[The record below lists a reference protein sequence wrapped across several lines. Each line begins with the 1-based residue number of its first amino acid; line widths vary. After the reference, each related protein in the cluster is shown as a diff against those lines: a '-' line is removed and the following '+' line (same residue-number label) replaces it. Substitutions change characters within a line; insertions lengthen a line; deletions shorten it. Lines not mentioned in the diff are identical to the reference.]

1 MFNDYPIS
9 AVNNALKGI
18 ELNKKNGNKCS
29 TSVGKKKA
37 RDISKRKNLSLTE
50 LKKIFSYLSRA
61 KTYYNKND
69 LSACGTISFLMWGGD
84 PMLRYSRKKLN
95 EQKKINQKLKNMN
108 GFSRAVV
115 SPTEEMDGMEDL
127 NGFSR
132 MNYIIDGTTLNEG
145 VEDMD
150 DLDGYT
156 LSGFTLNG
164 RTARRIRRF
173 YRKNAPWSYVG
184 TAVLGLILVD
194 VATGGK
200 VRETLG
206 MSKTKKKK

>member
-1 MFNDYPIS
+1 
-9 AVNNALKGI
+9 
-18 ELNKKNGNKCS
+18 
-29 TSVGKKKA
+29 
-37 RDISKRKNLSLTE
+37 
-50 LKKIFSYLSRA
+50 
-61 KTYYNKND
+61 
-69 LSACGTISFLMWGGD
+69 
-84 PMLRYSRKKLN
+84 
-95 EQKKINQKLKNMN
+95 
-108 GFSRAVV
+108 
-115 SPTEEMDGMEDL
+115 MEDL